1 MIQIKSY
8 NREQLNLYLKN
19 DWVYKFI
26 QDNKE
31 YDIFSSQKWLK
42 EIPEHRFMYSDIY
55 QEFLTG
61 KYNKILDIGGGFNCI
76 TEKLLQNNSYT
87 LVDIM
92 NRDNTITHK
101 QYIDILERKTYKFL
115 YELDFMEYFSNSLK
129 FDVVIA
135 HNIFPHVDPRLI
147 DFIDNYMSITKNI
160 IFTIWAYNDRN
171 VTRGIIFKKMS
182 HFLFRYMKE
191 TGGSRF
197 TIYDPPSTKEIN
209 KTMFNNLNFDITL
222 PQSPP
227 PLYNKRTIYRVDIK
241 CS

>member
-26 QDNKE
+26 QGKKD

-61 KYNKILDIGGGFNCI
+61 KYYKILDIGGGFNYI

-92 NRDNTITHK
+92 NRDNTIAHK
-101 QYIDILERKTYKFL
+101 QYINIVERITYKFL
-115 YELDFMEYFSNSLK
+115 YEMDFMEYFSNSIK

-135 HNIFPHVDPRLI
+135 HNIFPHVDSRII
-147 DFIDNYMSITKNI
+147 DFINNYMSISKKI
-160 IFTIWAYNDRN
+160 ILTIWTYNDRN
-171 VTRGIIFKKMS
+171 LTCGIIFKKIS
-182 HFLFRYMKE
+182 NFLFRYLKE

-197 TIYDPPSTKEIN
+197 TIYDPPSTREIN
-209 KTMFNNLNFDITL
+209 QTMFNNLNFDITL
-222 PQSPP
+222 PQAP
-227 PLYNKRTIYRVDIK
+227 PLYNNRTIYRVDIK